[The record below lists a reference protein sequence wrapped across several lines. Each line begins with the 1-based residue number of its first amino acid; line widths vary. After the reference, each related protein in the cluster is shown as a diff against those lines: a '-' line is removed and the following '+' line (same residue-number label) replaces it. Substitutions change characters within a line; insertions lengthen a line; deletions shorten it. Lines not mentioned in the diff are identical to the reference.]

1 METYKLE
8 LAEKEA
14 GNKIQFSSKY
24 PNNINIKDFVHFML
38 HPVFVYQDTY
48 PIAEKRQI
56 KTIFARLAIIC
67 LSFVISSQC
76 FN

>member
-1 METYKLE
+1 
-8 LAEKEA
+8 
-14 GNKIQFSSKY
+14 
-24 PNNINIKDFVHFML
+24 ML

-76 FN
+76 FTWI